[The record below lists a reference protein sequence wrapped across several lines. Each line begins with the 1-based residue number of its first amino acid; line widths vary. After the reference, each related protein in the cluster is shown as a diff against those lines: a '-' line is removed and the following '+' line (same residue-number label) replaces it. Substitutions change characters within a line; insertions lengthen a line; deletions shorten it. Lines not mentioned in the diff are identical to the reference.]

1 MKRQSGF
8 TLIELIVV
16 LTISGIFLGLAIPAF
31 REFTA
36 SQRVKNA
43 AFDFAAAMLLAR
55 SEAVKR
61 NGSVTVTQAAGGW
74 ANGWTVA
81 VAAGATT
88 LATQDAVNSVTITT
102 NPDPTASISFQGN
115 GRRPTGAN
123 AVSFQFG
130 TANTTA
136 VRCVTVKTDGV
147 TNTTATSC
155 PT

>member
-16 LTISGIFLGLAIPAF
+16 LTISAIFLGLAIPAF

-61 NGSVTVTQAAGGW
+61 NGSVTVTPAAGGW

-81 VAAGATT
+81 SGMTT
-88 LATQDAVNSVTITT
+88 LATQDGLTTVTITT
-102 NPDPTASISFQGN
+102 NPDPTASISFLAN
-115 GRRPTGAN
+115 GRTASN
-123 AVSFQFG
+123 ITFQFG

-136 VRCVTVKTDGV
+136 VRCVTVKSDGV
-147 TNTTATSC
+147 TNTTTTSC

>member
-61 NGSVTVTQAAGGW
+61 NGPVTVTQGTGGW

-81 VAAGATT
+81 AAGATT

-115 GRRPTGAN
+115 GRLPTGAN
-123 AVSFQFG
+123 AVSFQFA

-147 TNTTATSC
+147 TNTTTTSC